1 VPPLFAL
8 LEGPLLKRAIGE
20 DAERQ
25 PEGKG
30 RAGNLQV
37 EIAQAVQ
44 GDSGQP
50 AHGTG
55 AQAVEA

>member
-1 VPPLFAL
+1 M
-8 LEGPLLKRAIGE
+8 LERAIGE
-20 DAERQ
+20 DTERH
-25 PEGKG
+25 PEHEG
-30 RAGNLQV
+30 RARDLQV

-55 AQAVEA
+55 AQAIEA